1 MCLSL
6 FMCSVLSAAVSRVDT
21 TPSSMAK
28 SCRNAEKSHMYPTHN
43 TRDPGIPILQGSI
56 SDVQACVEP
65 RRGEEDW
72 ELISPGPQ

>member
-1 MCLSL
+1 
-6 FMCSVLSAAVSRVDT
+6 MCSVLSAAVSRVDT

-28 SCRNAEKSHMYPTHN
+28 SCRNVDKSHMYTTQN
-43 TRDPGIPILQGSI
+43 MYDPGIPILQGSA

-65 RRGEEDW
+65 QRGEEDW

>member
-28 SCRNAEKSHMYPTHN
+28 SCRDAEKRHMYVTHN
-43 TRDPGIPILQGSI
+43 TYDPGIPSLQESATH
-56 SDVQACVEP
+56 VQA
-65 RRGEEDW
+65 
-72 ELISPGPQ
+72 